1 MSKKIHTPA
10 KEDSKA
16 LEPVSTDT
24 DVTIAQSVDEREAY
38 LTSALNSI
46 AYGVFT
52 IESDGTILSFNSA
65 AERMFGY
72 TASEVIGKNI
82 RQLIPTTGANQHD
95 NYLQCYQEAG
105 IEHVLGIGREVEGK
119 RKNENRFPLNLSVA
133 ELPGFN
139 ADANCKQRLIATC
152 ADLSRIKQHDEQ
164 LQRHQKMDALGTLT
178 GGIAHDYNNMLGIIL
193 GYTDLL
199 DIVAAKQPALA
210 EYIKHIRHAAQRG
223 ASLTNK
229 LLDFSRQKNADATVL
244 DINTL
249 LRNHQLMLE
258 KILTI
263 RIQLKYDLEQ
273 GLWPVALD
281 SGELEDAIINLSI
294 NAMHAMGKG
303 GKLTIQTRNLQCNS
317 QEAESL
323 GIFPGRYV
331 SLSLTDTGCG
341 MDKATQ
347 AKIFDPF
354 YTTKGT
360 KGTGLGLSQVY
371 GFVERSLGTI
381 KVYSEPGH
389 GTRFTFYF
397 PECQQQ
403 PNSSQAA
410 TSSRDLDLRGTET
423 ILVVDDEP
431 ELQQITEQI
440 LSGQGYRVLTAGDG
454 IQALA
459 VLKQTP
465 VDLLISDVIMPA
477 MDGYQLAARAR
488 QDFPELK
495 IQMVSGFSGDRQDS
509 VKDESLLRNM
519 LYKPY
524 AARTLLVR
532 IRQLLDKKGA

>member
-10 KEDSKA
+10 KDDSKA
-16 LEPVSTDT
+16 LAPVSTDT
-24 DVTIAQSVDEREAY
+24 EATISQSVNEREAY
-38 LTSALNSI
+38 LASALNTI
-46 AYGVFT
+46 AYGVVI
-52 IESDGTILSFNSA
+52 IEADGTIVSFNHA
-65 AERMFGY
+65 AETMFGY
-72 TASEVIGKNI
+72 TAEEVTGRDI
-82 RQLIPTTGANQHD
+82 RQLIPISCTNRHD
-95 NYLQCYQEAG
+95 NFLQCYLQSG
-105 IEHVLGIGREVEGK
+105 IPHVLGIGREVEGK
-119 RKNENRFPLNLSVA
+119 RKNENRFPLNLSVT
-133 ELPGFN
+133 ELPEFS
-139 ADANCKQRLIATC
+139 ASPNCKQRLIATC

-199 DIVAAKQPALA
+199 DIVAEKQPALA

-281 SGELEDAIINLSI
+281 GGELEDAIINLSI
-294 NAMHAMGKG
+294 NAMHAMSKG

-397 PECQQQ
+397 PESQQQ
-403 PNSSQAA
+403 ANPSLTTA
-410 TSSRDLDLRGTET
+410 SSRDLDLRGSET

-440 LSGQGYRVLTAGDG
+440 LTGQGYRVLTASDG

-465 VDLLISDVIMPA
+465 VALLISDVIMPN

-488 QDFPELK
+488 QEFPELK

-532 IRQLLDKKGA
+532 IRQLLDSKGE